1 MGLALFAAMP
11 VFAQQKA
18 TINVHPEQ
26 GKEIISK
33 HIYGQFAEHLGTCIY
48 GGLWV
53 GEDSKIP
60 NTQGYR
66 NDVLQ
71 ALKDLKVPVLRWPG
85 GVLPMN
91 IIGWM
96 VSARKRIVPGWSII
110 TGEVQ

>member
-11 VFAQQKA
+11 VFAQQKT

-53 GEDSKIP
+53 ILKFPIP
-60 NTQGYR
+60 K
-66 NDVLQ
+66 
-71 ALKDLKVPVLRWPG
+71 A
-85 GVLPMN
+85 
-91 IIGWM
+91 
-96 VSARKRIVPGWSII
+96 IVMMCFRH
-110 TGEVQ
+110 

>member
-33 HIYGQFAEHLGTCIY
+33 HI
-48 GGLWV
+48 V
-53 GEDSKIP
+53 G
-60 NTQGYR
+60 R
-66 NDVLQ
+66 
-71 ALKDLKVPVLRWPG
+71 G

-96 VSARKRIVPGWSII
+96 VSVRKRIVPGWSII

>member
-48 GGLWV
+48 GACG
-53 GEDSKIP
+53 
-60 NTQGYR
+60 
-66 NDVLQ
+66 
-71 ALKDLKVPVLRWPG
+71 
-85 GVLPMN
+85 
-91 IIGWM
+91 
-96 VSARKRIVPGWSII
+96 
-110 TGEVQ
+110 

>member
-48 GGLWV
+48 GESNSAPIAVLSLDRTL
-53 GEDSKIP
+53 DSPRTRTK
-60 NTQGYR
+60 
-66 NDVLQ
+66 
-71 ALKDLKVPVLRWPG
+71 
-85 GVLPMN
+85 
-91 IIGWM
+91 
-96 VSARKRIVPGWSII
+96 
-110 TGEVQ
+110 E